1 MLRLS
6 TEMLCKASRTLTI
19 MRRSLYISGDTWS
32 IGGKQPQTL
41 TSPILGAGD
50 GLSGSHNKYESDASP
65 GRGDYYRELLALNAQ
80 LIADLHIVPQSI

>member
-1 MLRLS
+1 MFH
-6 TEMLCKASRTLTI
+6 
-19 MRRSLYISGDTWS
+19 SGDTWS

-65 GRGDYYRELLALNAQ
+65 GRGDYHRK
-80 LIADLHIVPQSI
+80 